1 MKRAELLV
9 VVAVALILFVIYQPN
24 VFAEMSFG
32 PTAFTILGVSLL
44 IVANRLRHRINK
56 S

>member
-1 MKRAELLV
+1 MKRAELLA
-9 VVAVALILFVIYQPN
+9 VVAVVLFVIYQPN

-32 PTAFTILGVSLL
+32 PAAFTILGVTLL
-44 IVANRLRHRINK
+44 IVANRLRHKINK

>member
-9 VVAVALILFVIYQPN
+9 AVAVVLFVIYRPN

-32 PTAFTILGVSLL
+32 PTAFTVLGVTLL
-44 IVANRLRHRINK
+44 ILANRLRHRINK

>member
-9 VVAVALILFVIYQPN
+9 AVAVMLVVVYQPN

-32 PTAFTILGVSLL
+32 PTAFTILGATLL
-44 IVANRLRHRINK
+44 IVANRLRHKINK

>member
-1 MKRAELLV
+1 MKRAELLMA
-9 VVAVALILFVIYQPN
+9 VAVILFVIYQPN
-24 VFAEMSFG
+24 VFAEMTFG
-32 PTAFTILGVSLL
+32 PTAFTILGVTLL